1 MGIYYRKPPT
11 YEALCCELK
20 DTNAR
25 LQKFVHC
32 LVYSVTCLHPL
43 QGPVLLCTLPYST
56 AQGAVV
62 ELLVV

>member
-1 MGIYYRKPPT
+1 MGIYYRKSPT

-32 LVYSVTCLHPL
+32 LVYSITCLHPL
-43 QGPVLLCTLPYST
+43 KGLCFCVLYSIVLHRV
-56 AQGAVV
+56 QWWSW
-62 ELLVV
+62 